1 MVVGEVGAGKD
12 EEDNG
17 RAQLKM
23 EMASL
28 KMP

>member
-12 EEDNG
+12 KEEDNE

-23 EMASL
+23 TSL